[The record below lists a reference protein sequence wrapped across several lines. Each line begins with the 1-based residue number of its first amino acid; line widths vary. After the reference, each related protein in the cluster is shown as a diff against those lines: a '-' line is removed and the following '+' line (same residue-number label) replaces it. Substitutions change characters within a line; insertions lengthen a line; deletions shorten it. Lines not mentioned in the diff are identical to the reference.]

1 MPKSKVPR
9 KKLFREFS
17 RLNQR
22 YVKRNYLKNLRE
34 VLLSTQEN
42 NDIFQKEIMFMMWA
56 YDLEFW
62 TLDYAAKEYGM
73 SKKKLSER
81 TVFPLVKVGYIY
93 KHFDRLTPSAT
104 YEDHLFREETK
115 YNYRVRYALTQKAR
129 MLVQRVYRD
138 LESGA
143 IPRD

>member
-9 KKLFREFS
+9 KKLFRESS

-22 YVKRNYLKNLRE
+22 YVKRNYLKNLRK
-34 VLLSTQEN
+34 VLLSTKEKS
-42 NDIFQKEIMFMMWA
+42 DVFQKEIMFMLWA

-62 TLDYAAKEYGM
+62 TLDYAAKEYEV
-73 SKKKLSER
+73 SKKKLGER
-81 TVFPLVKVGYIY
+81 TVYPLLKEGYIY
-93 KHFDRLTPSAT
+93 KHFDKLTPSDT

-129 MLVQRVYRD
+129 LLVQRVYRE
-138 LESGA
+138 LEN
-143 IPRD
+143 